1 MTPPGQ
7 PPVLAEE
14 PTAPARASD
23 GGGVAREV
31 ARSFP
36 VPSVRP
42 NVLRRARR
50 QVARLLESVPARVG
64 LAVISFWVAMALLA
78 PWIAPY
84 PPNANDY
91 AALANPT
98 PSATHWLG
106 TDHLGRDIYSRIVH
120 GARVSLIVGVAS
132 TLLGSVLGGI
142 IGLLSGYVG
151 GKTDLVTQRFL
162 DILQGL
168 PLLVLA
174 LVMSAALGPALHNV
188 VIAISIPI
196 IPRAARVIRS
206 SVLTIREMQYIE
218 AARALGVRHL
228 RIAFRHIL
236 PNTMGPFIVLCTAQ
250 LGSAILVE
258 ATLSFL
264 GLGVPEPYPSWGR
277 MLSVSAAEYAQ
288 KAPHLVLFPGIAISL
303 AVFGSNLL
311 GDALR
316 DTLDPRLR
324 GS

>member
-1 MTPPGQ
+1 MAR
-7 PPVLAEE
+7 PVDASLVI
-14 PTAPARASD
+14 TAPALPAQPTVWSVLARFCRKKPLGAAGGAIMLVILLTAVFAGTLQTYDPIATDASK
-23 GGGVAREV
+23 
-31 ARSFP
+31 S
-36 VPSVRP
+36 
-42 NVLRRARR
+42 
-50 QVARLLESVPARVG
+50 
-64 LAVISFWVAMALLA
+64 LA
-78 PWIAPY
+78 P
-84 PPNANDY
+84 
-91 AALANPT
+91 
-98 PSATHWLG
+98 PSREHWLG
-106 TDHLGRDIYSRIVH
+106 SDHLGRDIYSRIVH

-151 GKTDLVTQRFL
+151 GKTDLITQRVM

-174 LVMSAALGPALHNV
+174 LVMSAALGPSIENV
-188 VIAISIPI
+188 ILAISIPI

-206 SVLTIREMQYIE
+206 SVLSIREMQYVE
-218 AARALGVRHL
+218 AAHALGVRHL

-236 PNTMGPFIVLCTAQ
+236 PNTIGPFIVLGTAQ

-258 ATLSFL
+258 AALSFL

-288 KAPHLVLFPGIAISL
+288 KAPWLVLFPGIAISL
-303 AVFGSNLL
+303 AVFGSSLL

-324 GS
+324 DA

>member
-1 MTPPGQ
+1 M
-7 PPVLAEE
+7 
-14 PTAPARASD
+14 
-23 GGGVAREV
+23 
-31 ARSFP
+31 
-36 VPSVRP
+36 
-42 NVLRRARR
+42 
-50 QVARLLESVPARVG
+50 
-64 LAVISFWVAMALLA
+64 
-78 PWIAPY
+78 
-84 PPNANDY
+84 
-91 AALANPT
+91 
-98 PSATHWLG
+98 
-106 TDHLGRDIYSRIVH
+106 
-120 GARVSLIVGVAS
+120 VGVAS

-151 GKTDLVTQRFL
+151 GKTDLVTQRVL

-206 SVLTIREMQYIE
+206 SVLSIREMQYVE
-218 AARALGVRHL
+218 AARSLGVSHL

-236 PNTMGPFIVLCTAQ
+236 PNTIGPFIVLCTAQ

-258 ATLSFL
+258 ATLSYL

-288 KAPHLVLFPGIAISL
+288 KAPHLVLFPGVAISL
-303 AVFGSNLL
+303 AVFASNLL

-324 GS
+324 GT

>member
-1 MTPPGQ
+1 M
-7 PPVLAEE
+7 A
-14 PTAPARASD
+14 
-23 GGGVAREV
+23 
-31 ARSFP
+31 
-36 VPSVRP
+36 VRP
-42 NVLRRARR
+42 VAIAVPAAARR
-50 QVARLLESVPARVG
+50 HPGAWAVVTRFVRKKPLGAAGGALMLLMVIT
-64 LAVISFWVAMALLA
+64 AVFADVLQTQD
-78 PWIAPY
+78 PIATNAAY
-84 PPNANDY
+84 TLGPPN
-91 AALANPT
+91 LE
-98 PSATHWLG
+98 HLLG

-120 GARVSLIVGVAS
+120 GARVSLVVGVAS

-142 IGLLSGYVG
+142 IGLLSGYIG
-151 GKTDLVTQRFL
+151 GKTDLIAQRVL

-174 LVMSAALGPALHNV
+174 LVMSAALGPSVPNV

-206 SVLTIREMQYIE
+206 SVLSIREMQYVE
-218 AARALGVRHL
+218 AARSLGVQHMRV
-228 RIAFRHIL
+228 AFRHIL
-236 PNTMGPFIVLCTAQ
+236 PNTIGPFIVLCTAQ

-258 ATLSFL
+258 ATLSYL